1 MKRRRLI
8 STLSTLAVAATG
20 ALSWFWLRQRGSS
33 TERQSV
39 IQTVFSQA
47 LPPLSAQHLQLIRL
61 LRVQWMPIESGA
73 PGFDPVQPFGGDLF
87 PVDTAQ
93 QVLRIHNPALAT
105 QLLAEVCLWL
115 PQFVASATLAP
126 GRYALPPDF
135 PGQAPDSSFD
145 FHPDHLTL
153 LHAALWREVGIDE
166 LPDVLA
172 EEEDGQAIWPL
183 PYIDGKRPYGDR
195 SYYQID
201 MADILGKPY
210 ARNAQG
216 QYILPPQKDEALR
229 QLHLQTQAALQIL
242 LMHGT
247 PSGTR
252 SLAT

>member
-1 MKRRRLI
+1 MKRRLLI

-20 ALSWFWLRQRGSS
+20 SLSLVVAAQASGQYRTSIRDPDRLQPGAAA
-33 TERQSV
+33 TERPASAADTPAAGAVDAHRVGSTRLRSRAALWRRSV
-39 IQTVFSQA
+39 
-47 LPPLSAQHLQLIRL
+47 HL
-61 LRVQWMPIESGA
+61 
-73 PGFDPVQPFGGDLF
+73 
-87 PVDTAQ
+87 DTAQ
-93 QVLRIHNPALAT
+93 QVLRSHDPALST
-105 QLLAEVCLWL
+105 RLLAEVCLWL
-115 PQFVASATLAP
+115 PEFVANATLAP

-135 PGQAPDSSFD
+135 SDQAPDSSFD
-145 FHPDHLTL
+145 FRPEHLTL
-153 LHAALWREVGIDE
+153 LHAALWREVGTDD
-166 LPDVLA
+166 LPYVLA

-216 QYILPPQKDEALR
+216 QYILPPQKDEALK

-247 PSGTR
+247 PSGIR

>member
-1 MKRRRLI
+1 MKRRLLI

-20 ALSWFWLRQRGSS
+20 ALSWSWLRKRQGS
-33 TERQSV
+33 TERRSV

-61 LRVQWMPIESGA
+61 LRVQWMPIESGHPA
-73 PGFDPVQPFGGDLF
+73 SIPCSPLAAICPPSTLPSKCCAVTILLWPPGSWPRSAFGCRSLWPPPPWRPVAMPCR
-87 PVDTAQ
+87 PT
-93 QVLRIHNPALAT
+93 
-105 QLLAEVCLWL
+105 
-115 PQFVASATLAP
+115 S
-126 GRYALPPDF
+126 
-135 PGQAPDSSFD
+135 GQAPDSSFD
-145 FHPDHLTL
+145 FRPEHLTL
-153 LHAALWREVGIDE
+153 LHAALWREVGTDD
-166 LPDVLA
+166 LPYVLA

-216 QYILPPQKDEALR
+216 QYILPPQKDEALK

-247 PSGTR
+247 PSGIR

>member
-8 STLSTLAVAATG
+8 CTLSSLAVAATG
-20 ALSWFWLRQRGSS
+20 ALSWSWLRKRQGS
-33 TERQSV
+33 TERRSM

-61 LRVQWMPIESGA
+61 LRVQWIPIESGA
-73 PGFDPVQPFGGDLF
+73 PGFDPAQPFGGNLATL
-87 PVDTAQ
+87 DTAQ
-93 QVLRIHNPALAT
+93 QVLRIRNPALAT

-115 PQFVASATLAP
+115 PQFVASATLVP
-126 GRYALPPDF
+126 GRYTLPPDF
-135 PGQAPDSSFD
+135 PGQASDSSFD
-145 FHPDHLTL
+145 FRPEHLTL
-153 LHAALWREVGIDE
+153 LHAALWREVGTDE
-166 LPDVLA
+166 LPYVLA
-172 EEEDGQAIWPL
+172 NEEEGQATWPL

-201 MADILGKPY
+201 MAEILGKPY

-216 QYILPPQKDEALR
+216 RYILPPQKDEALK
-229 QLHLQTQAALQIL
+229 QLHLQTQAALQIM